1 MYALPMQSRIIIATK
16 GVVKTLT
23 NTQSA
28 ELLYLLFAI
37 IATRMY
43 IPMYAPN
50 AAMKKKNKVIIV
62 KPKLLPLESGNV
74 SKVSVLSDMSES
86 LTL

>member
-1 MYALPMQSRIIIATK
+1 MYALPMQSRIIIASK

-23 NTQSA
+23 STQSA
-28 ELLYLLFAI
+28 GFLYLLFAI

-50 AAMKKKNKVIIV
+50 TAMEKKNNIIIM
-62 KPKLLPLESGNV
+62 KSKLLSLESDNM
-74 SKVSVLSDMSES
+74 SVRHV
-86 LTL
+86 